1 MDELIDECL
10 VLPSG
15 KHTKNDGKIHH
26 FQWVNPLFRLGHHH
40 FPKVSYGVPM
50 AFLWISNGP
59 NGPISDP
66 VVPLQL
72 VAVCYSHVSHVG
84 VQTWP
89 ETWMRYGN
97 IYDINKYIYIYNNDS
112 NNDIYIY
119 TVYIHI
125 IYYVYIIIYIWYTV
139 YVYIYMYMRY
149 CLYSVYIYIY
159 IYMGKL

>member
-1 MDELIDECL
+1 MIDGIPAPGPSIFTKRTL
-10 VLPSG
+10 LDYSGIWWGLPSG

-97 IYDINKYIYIYNNDS
+97 IIYIYIIIIVIM
-112 NNDIYIY
+112 IYIY

-125 IYYVYIIIYIWYTV
+125 IYYVYIYI
-139 YVYIYMYMRY
+139 
-149 CLYSVYIYIY
+149 
-159 IYMGKL
+159 